1 MQPPRGLLGPRAVWH
16 GGFLGENAGVQL
28 VQQRDETRSKRFREI
43 VSFAQGFSELG
54 SNGRGIRRLLEIVV
68 SLLHGGTVIGRDE

>member
-1 MQPPRGLLGPRAVWH
+1 MAATAPRQH
-16 GGFLGENAGVQL
+16 ESQVQSGMVASWARML
-28 VQQRDETRSKRFREI
+28 ASRRDETRSKRFREI

-68 SLLHGGTVIGRDE
+68 SLLHGGTVVGPDE